1 MKDIIRTEN
10 LTKIYGKGDAVVK
23 ALDDVSV
30 SFEAAKMTAI
40 IGTSGSGKSTLL
52 NLIGGLDTE
61 ASGSVYYNDSNILEM
76 SDPKL
81 AELRNTRIGYVF
93 QFFKLIPELTAKENI
108 LLPSMIEG
116 KKADK
121 ELVKKLT
128 DKLEISDRLSHYPSQ
143 LSGGQQQRVAIAR
156 ALVNDPDVIL
166 CDEPTGALDK
176 ETSAQIMELLR
187 MFNQSGKTVI
197 IVTHDM
203 NISKQC
209 DNVIEISDGKIVS

>member
-76 SDPKL
+76 SDLKL

-176 ETSAQIMELLR
+176 ETSVQIMELLR